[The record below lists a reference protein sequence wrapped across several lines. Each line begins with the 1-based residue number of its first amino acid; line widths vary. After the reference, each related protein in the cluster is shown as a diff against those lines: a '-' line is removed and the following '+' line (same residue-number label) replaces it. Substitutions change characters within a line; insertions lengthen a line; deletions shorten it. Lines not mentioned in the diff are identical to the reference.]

1 MTEYIALLEDLIR
14 CRPVSSDIPAVN
26 NATMRMRDFLSAH
39 GLYCTLEESADG
51 RKLLYAAP
59 REGKKPD
66 YLFNAHLD
74 VVPALES
81 MFTPVQQGNRMYG
94 RGATDCLGNATAIA
108 RALVLAGKDGKAG
121 AFFSADE
128 ETGGETTAFM
138 VQKGYIA
145 EKMVIIMDANPWS
158 ITYAQKG
165 ILNVTLTARGKAGH
179 S

>member
-94 RGATDCLGNATAIA
+94 RGATDCLGNAVAVA
-108 RALVLAGKDGKAG
+108 RFLGGVDCQVQVSPGCSFALGGIGYGWLHRQVL
-121 AFFSADE
+121 
-128 ETGGETTAFM
+128 
-138 VQKGYIA
+138 V
-145 EKMVIIMDANPWS
+145 
-158 ITYAQKG
+158 
-165 ILNVTLTARGKAGH
+165 
-179 S
+179 